1 VFALESLLSDRNP
14 SFQPGGTIMT
24 QLPKHNLIYNIMEI
38 FRAIN
43 DYLEVLTE
51 CSYMFS
57 PVRKP

>member
-1 VFALESLLSDRNP
+1 
-14 SFQPGGTIMT
+14 MT